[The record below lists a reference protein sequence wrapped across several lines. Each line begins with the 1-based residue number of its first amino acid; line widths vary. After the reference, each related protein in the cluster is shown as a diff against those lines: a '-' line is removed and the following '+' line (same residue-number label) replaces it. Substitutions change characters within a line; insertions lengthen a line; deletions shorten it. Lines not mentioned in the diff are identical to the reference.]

1 MWGRGFGRGK
11 KVLPDASRPT
21 GGNTFLRAASTAPP
35 VARPITIDIEGL
47 EKRFGDFV
55 ALKPL
60 SLQIEEGEIFAFL
73 GSNGAGK
80 TTTIRML
87 TTLLEPSG
95 GTARIC
101 GRDIVADPDE
111 VRKLIGV
118 VSDRINLYPDL
129 SADQNLRFFAQL
141 YGLEGATL
149 DARVKEVLTRV
160 DLWDRRHDR
169 VGGYSF
175 GMRKRCEIAC
185 ALVHQPKVLF
195 MDEATT
201 GIDPQNSIRI
211 RNLVK
216 ELAAEGMTIIWTTHM
231 MEEPEALCRRVA
243 IMSRGELRALGEPYE
258 LARLIEKEKTIEI
271 RLANDVNPEQVQLL
285 FGILKRQGFPATAEN
300 FENGIVKLVVDKDFD
315 VKKALEITNH
325 FGYIHS
331 INTLEPS
338 LEDVF
343 IHYTTQQIGAT

>member
-1 MWGRGFGRGK
+1 MRGFD
-11 KVLPDASRPT
+11 VLRSSVASRWSIV
-21 GGNTFLRAASTAPP
+21 NNFFAAVRVERALSG
-35 VARPITIDIEGL
+35 PITIDIRGL
-47 EKRFGDFV
+47 EKRFGDLV

-60 SLQIEEGEIFAFL
+60 TLQVEQGEIFAFL

-80 TTTIRML
+80 TTAIRML

-95 GTARIC
+95 GTALVC
-101 GRDIVADPDE
+101 GKDVVADADE

-129 SADQNLRFFAQL
+129 SADQNLRFFGQL

-149 DARVKEVLTRV
+149 DARVKDVLTRV

-185 ALVHQPKVLF
+185 ALVHRPKVLF

-216 ELAAEGMTIIWTTHM
+216 ELAGEGMTIVWTTHM
-231 MEEPEALCRRVA
+231 MEEPEALCKRVA
-243 IMSRGELRALGEPYE
+243 IMSRGELRALGSPYD
-258 LARLIEKEKTIEI
+258 LARVIEKEKTIEI
-271 RLANDVNPEQVQLL
+271 RLDSDVNPEQVQLL
-285 FGILKRQGFPATAEN
+285 FGILKRRGFPAVSEN

-315 VKKALEITNH
+315 VKKALEVTSQ

-343 IHYTTQQIGAT
+343 IHFTTRSGEGEA